1 MQFTYKSYEYMLNLL
16 KECNYYITD
25 YNEYEN
31 YEKCAILRYDV
42 DNSLYDVVKLAK
54 IEYKNN
60 VRSTYFILLS
70 TDFYN
75 IFSNNSR
82 ALITEL
88 VSMGHHIGLHFD
100 EVKYDI
106 NNEDTLKKYVQKEI
120 DIMSQELE
128 LGINVVSMHRPS
140 KWVLEKNIVFDN
152 LINTYGKE
160 YFEDF
165 KYVSDSR
172 MHWREDITEIIKT
185 SNYKRLHILTHA
197 FWYGVYNELPKN
209 ILKNFLNTK
218 SREMYFAL
226 KSNIRNLD
234 EFITEEEII

>member
-1 MQFTYKSYEYMLNLL
+1 MQFTYKSYEDMLNLL
-16 KECNYYITD
+16 KDCNYCITD
-25 YNEYEN
+25 YNEYKK
-31 YEKCAILRYDV
+31 YEKCAILRHDV
-42 DNSLYDVVKLAK
+42 DNSLYEAVKLGK
-54 IEYKNN
+54 IEYENN
-60 VRSTYFILLS
+60 VKSTYFILLS

-75 IFSNNSR
+75 IFSKNSR
-82 ALITEL
+82 TLINEL

-106 NNEDTLKKYVQKEI
+106 NNEVALKKYVKKEI

-128 LGINVVSMHRPS
+128 LDINVVSMHRPS
-140 KWVLEKNIVFDN
+140 KWVLEGNIIFDN

-172 MHWREDITEIIKT
+172 MHWREYVTEIIKS

-226 KSNIRNLD
+226 KSNIRDLD
-234 EFITEEEII
+234 EFIIEEEIM